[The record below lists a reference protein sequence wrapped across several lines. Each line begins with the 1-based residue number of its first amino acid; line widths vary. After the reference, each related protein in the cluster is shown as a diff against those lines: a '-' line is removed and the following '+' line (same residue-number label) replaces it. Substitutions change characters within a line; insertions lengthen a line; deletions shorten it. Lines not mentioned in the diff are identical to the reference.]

1 MRLKE
6 VIRVGPQ
13 SHGTGILRR
22 GGGNDTGH
30 ISFLYHVCTEERP
43 YEDTLGRPPHA
54 SQEEPSPE
62 TRPADTLT
70 LDFQPPQPRG
80 NKCLPFKSPRLCY
93 SGWQP
98 QHTHTVHKK
107 VLSKNWIANQIIL
120 LLKLLISYDKLCMS
134 INSQPKT

>member
-1 MRLKE
+1 M
-6 VIRVGPQ
+6 GPQ

-62 TRPADTLT
+62 TRPDDTLI

-80 NKCLPFKSPRLCY
+80 NNVCRLSHPDCAILDGSPSTLTQFIRKYFQKTGL
-93 SGWQP
+93 Q
-98 QHTHTVHKK
+98 T
-107 VLSKNWIANQIIL
+107 
-120 LLKLLISYDKLCMS
+120 KLYYC
-134 INSQPKT
+134 